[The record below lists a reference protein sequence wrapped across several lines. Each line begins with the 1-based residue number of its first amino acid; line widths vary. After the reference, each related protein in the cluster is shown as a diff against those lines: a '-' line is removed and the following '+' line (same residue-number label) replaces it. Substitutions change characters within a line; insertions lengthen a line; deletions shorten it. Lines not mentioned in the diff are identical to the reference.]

1 MYRDRKII
9 CDTFSDVHDLLEPWV
24 DVAYWQFDDVHRSL
38 GDIYIIGRKQ
48 FVENTAAVKAMAR
61 SGQHTIVF
69 ANTGEGASTQMV
81 HLDMLGITDLVLDG
95 RILLLT
101 GGAVASR
108 FPHLVHEHFL
118 IRILAYEEN
127 LQQMSRADEIYA
139 KTQKPYKFLFLNGR
153 ARPHRKYLLE
163 RFRLSGLLDQSLW
176 TMLEGRPCGNR
187 ILSLPH
193 QGQDLMTTASSIRHL
208 PCDYEVPR
216 YQKNTALSADRHDLV
231 KFDLFDNTWG
241 EIYLHADA
249 YIDTYFSLVTETVF
263 DGVHSFRT
271 EKIAKPLAQA
281 HPWICAANA
290 GFYRGMRDLGF
301 QTFHTL
307 IDESFDLIQDTQQ
320 RMDRIAMIV
329 EDLCRQDLVA
339 FLKASEG
346 ICKYNQ
352 QPLQT
357 LVTQERHDFPTK
369 FFAFLD
375 THAR

>member
-1 MYRDRKII
+1 
-9 CDTFSDVHDLLEPWV
+9 
-24 DVAYWQFDDVHRSL
+24 
-38 GDIYIIGRKQ
+38 
-48 FVENTAAVKAMAR
+48 
-61 SGQHTIVF
+61 
-69 ANTGEGASTQMV
+69 
-81 HLDMLGITDLVLDG
+81 
-95 RILLLT
+95 
-101 GGAVASR
+101 
-108 FPHLVHEHFL
+108 L

-139 KTQKPYKFLFLNGR
+139 KIQKPYKFLFLNGR

-163 RFRLSGLLDQSLW
+163 QFRLSGLLDQSLW

-187 ILSLPH
+187 ILSLRY
-193 QGQDLMTTASSIRHL
+193 QDQDLMTTASPIQHL
-208 PCDYEVPR
+208 PCEYEVPR
-216 YQKNTALSADRHDLV
+216 YRRNTALLADRNDFV

-263 DGVHSFRT
+263 DGTHSFRT
-271 EKIAKPLAQA
+271 EKIVKPLAQA

-290 GFYRGMRDLGF
+290 GFYRDMRNLGF

-320 RMDRIAMIV
+320 RLARVAMVV
-329 EDLCRQDLVA
+329 EDLCGQDLVA
-339 FLKASEG
+339 FLKASES

-352 QPLQT
+352 QHLQT
-357 LVTQERHDFPTK
+357 LAEQERRDFSTR